1 VEETSMFTL
10 SVAQNWGLFVLR
22 GVLAILL
29 GILALVSPGPALS
42 ALILVFAVYAFIDGI
57 IAAVAGFAAPS
68 GPRWWLV
75 VGGALGIVLG
85 AYTLFNPQITA
96 VAFVIVIGAF
106 SIVRGVA
113 EVATAISLRKMIE
126 GEWLYI
132 LSGIVAIVFGAFL
145 LVAPPATGVLAV
157 LWLIAYY
164 AIFAG
169 VMYLMVGL
177 RLRSVAKTVEG
188 QTGATA
194 SS

>member
-1 VEETSMFTL
+1 MLTTL
-10 SVAQNWGLFVLR
+10 AAQNWGMFVLR

-29 GILALVSPGPALS
+29 GILALVSPGPTLS

-57 IAAVAGFAAPS
+57 IAVVAGFAAPS

-113 EVATAISLRKMIE
+113 EVATAISLRKVIE
-126 GEWLYI
+126 SEWLYI
-132 LSGIVAIVFGAFL
+132 ISGIVAIAFGAFL
-145 LVAPPATGVLAV
+145 LVAPPATGVLTV

-164 AIFAG
+164 ALFAG
-169 VMYLMVGL
+169 AMYVAIGL
-177 RLRSVAKTVEG
+177 RLRGVNKRLEPHSA
-188 QTGATA
+188 GAGAA
-194 SS
+194 S

>member
-1 VEETSMFTL
+1 MLTTL
-10 SVAQNWGLFVLR
+10 AAQNWGLFVLR
-22 GVLAILL
+22 GVFAILL
-29 GILALVSPGPALS
+29 GILALVSPGPTLA

-57 IAAVAGFAAPS
+57 FAVVAGFTAPS

-96 VAFVIVIGAF
+96 VAFVIVIGIFA
-106 SIVRGVA
+106 IVRGVA
-113 EVATAISLRKMIE
+113 EVTTAISLRNVIE
-126 GEWLYI
+126 SEWLYI

-164 AIFAG
+164 AILAG
-169 VMYLMVGL
+169 VMYVAIGL
-177 RLRSVAKTVEG
+177 RLRGLNKTLES
-188 QTGATA
+188 TSTSAGAA
-194 SS
+194 S

>member
-1 VEETSMFTL
+1 MLTTL
-10 SVAQNWGLFVLR
+10 AAQNWGMFVLR

-29 GILALVSPGPALS
+29 GILALVSPGPTLA

-57 IAAVAGFAAPS
+57 FAVAAGFTAPG

-75 VGGALGIVLG
+75 VGGVLGIVLG

-96 VAFVIVIGAF
+96 VAFVIVIGVF

-132 LSGIVAIVFGAFL
+132 ISGIVSIAFGAFL
-145 LVAPPATGVLAV
+145 LFAPPATGVLAV

-164 AIFAG
+164 AILAG
-169 VMYLMVGL
+169 VLYVAIGL
-177 RLRSVAKTVEG
+177 RLRGLNKTLE
-188 QTGATA
+188 TATSAGPA
-194 SS
+194 S

>member
-1 VEETSMFTL
+1 MLTTL
-10 SVAQNWGLFVLR
+10 AAQNWGLFVLR

-29 GILALVSPGPALS
+29 GILALVAPGPALS

-57 IAAVAGFAAPS
+57 IAAVAGFAAPN
-68 GPRWWLV
+68 GPRWWIV

-96 VAFVIVIGAF
+96 VAFVIVIGVF

-113 EVATAISLRKMIE
+113 EVATAISLRKVIE
-126 GEWLYI
+126 SEWLYI
-132 LSGIVAIVFGAFL
+132 LSGIVAFAFGAFL

-169 VMYLMVGL
+169 VMYVAIGL
-177 RLRSVAKTVEG
+177 RLRGLNKTLE
-188 QTGATA
+188 TA
-194 SS
+194 SSSVGAAS